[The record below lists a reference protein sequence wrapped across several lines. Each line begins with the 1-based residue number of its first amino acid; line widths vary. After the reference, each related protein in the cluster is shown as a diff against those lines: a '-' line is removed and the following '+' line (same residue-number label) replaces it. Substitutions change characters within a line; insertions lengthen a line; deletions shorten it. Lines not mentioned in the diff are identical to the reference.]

1 VCLDVVPEAF
11 LLADHENNPG
21 CCQLLMHGGYHGF
34 IWKNNFCDRERME
47 INYLKECMDN
57 F

>member
-1 VCLDVVPEAF
+1 VCLDVAPEAF

-34 IWKNNFCDRERME
+34 IWKTTFVTE
-47 INYLKECMDN
+47 KEWKLIT
-57 F
+57 